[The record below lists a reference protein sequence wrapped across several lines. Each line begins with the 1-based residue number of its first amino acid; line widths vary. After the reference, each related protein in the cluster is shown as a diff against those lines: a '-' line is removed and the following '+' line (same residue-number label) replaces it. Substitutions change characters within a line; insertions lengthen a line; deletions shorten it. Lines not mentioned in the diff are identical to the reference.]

1 MMKIVQRVAKWSTAV
16 AVALSLSGS
25 AKAAT
30 LAEIVS
36 TLGTSGYTLTQVSP
50 TEAKQAFITTGPVGL
65 YVIESNQN
73 TSFGFERNGTNNVI
87 SVQKGFTS
95 GDKKGF
101 DVFGGVAGP
110 NPLTVITNPTATVFS
125 QDSTS
130 NAADTG
136 IVGSKKLDASVVGN
150 GPFHF
155 TLRLSPGFSGA
166 NNDGGP
172 SNTLSNLGQ
181 STVLNTGSNTPYGTF
196 TQYKISGDSESKYN
210 DSYLIAYTY
219 NEGQSNGYT
228 FAAIVSGVVNP
239 EPASIAML
247 ATGVFGLIGYRAR
260 RRRQSA
266 EATQVV

>member
-36 TLGTSGYTLTQVSP
+36 TLGQTYTLTQVSP
-50 TEAKQAFITTGPVGL
+50 TESKLAFNATGPVGL

-87 SVQKGFTS
+87 SVQKNFTN

-155 TLRLSPGFSGA
+155 TLRLSPGFSGP

-219 NEGQSNGYT
+219 NEDSANGYT

-260 RRRQSA
+260 RRRESA